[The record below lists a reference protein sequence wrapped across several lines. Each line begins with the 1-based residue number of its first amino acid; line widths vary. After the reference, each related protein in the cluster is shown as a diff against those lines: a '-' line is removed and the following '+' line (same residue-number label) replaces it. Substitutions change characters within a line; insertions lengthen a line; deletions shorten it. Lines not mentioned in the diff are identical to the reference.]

1 MIGTVLGSRYE
12 IIEKIDAGGMAYV
25 FKALCKKTNHYVA
38 IKVLRENFADSQEYV
53 NRFKKEAQAAFALDH
68 EHIVNVADVGYDQ
81 GVYYMVMEY
90 VEGPTLKTLIEE
102 KQIIDER
109 QAIEYAIQ
117 LCGAMSAA
125 HRKGIVHRDI
135 KPHNILIDN
144 TNQVKVT
151 DFGIAKSISAKDE
164 DENQAIGSVYYISPE
179 QAKGD
184 RVDGRSDIYSL
195 GIVLY
200 EMVTGQLPYNGD
212 KTIAIALKHIN
223 EQITSP
229 KRINE
234 RLSDSINNII
244 LKATSKDKKDRYRSM
259 KEFQNDLVQALLNKD
274 GEFVDISVPRSV
286 STPKK
291 SFKNQIWKVAI
302 LLVLASFIIGVI
314 VISVDAFQL
323 KKESLLSVPDSLGE
337 ALPDAVKTIRSTG
350 LGVELTYENSETVE
364 EGRVLKQS
372 PEPGSEIT
380 KDEMVNLTISQGP
393 VDLEMP
399 DVRGMSELEARD
411 IIEQMGLR
419 INEIVYE
426 QREDIEPDTVL
437 SQIPEAGNVI
447 IDDDVV
453 TLALSQEIQPNTISI
468 PELEESP
475 IEKAISLLADVE
487 LFNCFVYEE
496 ESDFEEGV
504 VIRQSIE
511 VGSQIPL
518 DSELDLTISKYK
530 RKGYVYN
537 FREQIEIPEKESKVR
552 IVVRDKVADTEVNFI
567 TYELNDADA
576 GVLLIEKEIE
586 CMSGGIKQLVIYI
599 NGIETY
605 SYDIELTERGEFG
618 KR

>member
-25 FKALCKKTNHYVA
+25 FKALCKKTNDYVA
-38 IKVLRENFADSQEYV
+38 IKILREKFADSQEYV

-68 EHIVNVADVGYDQ
+68 ENIVNVADVGYDQ
-81 GVYYMVMEY
+81 GVYYMVMEF
-90 VEGPTLKTLIEE
+90 VDGPTLKTLIEE

-125 HRKGIVHRDI
+125 HKKGIVHRDI
-135 KPHNILIDN
+135 KPHNVLIDN
-144 TNQVKVT
+144 DQAKVT
-151 DFGIAKSISAKDE
+151 DFGIAKSIAAKDE

-184 RVDGRSDIYSL
+184 KVDGRSDIYSL

-200 EMVTGQLPYNGD
+200 EMVTGQLPYDGD

-234 RLSDSINNII
+234 SLSDSINNII
-244 LKATSKDKKDRYRSM
+244 LKATSKDKKDRYRNM
-259 KEFQNDLVQALLNKD
+259 KEFQNDLVQALVNKD
-274 GEFVDISVPRSV
+274 GEFVDISVPRS
-286 STPKK
+286 SSKPEK

-302 LLVLASFIIGVI
+302 LMVLASIIIGVI
-314 VISVDAFQL
+314 VLSVDAFQL
-323 KKESLLSVPDSLGE
+323 KKESMLSVPDSLGE

-380 KDEMVNLTISQGP
+380 KDDMVNLTISQGP
-393 VDLEMP
+393 VDLQMP
-399 DVRGMSELEARD
+399 DVRGMSELEAKD
-411 IIEQMGLR
+411 IIEQMGLH
-419 INEIVYE
+419 IDEIVYE
-426 QREDIEPDTVL
+426 QREDVVPDNVL
-437 SQIPEAGNVI
+437 MTIPEADNVI
-447 IDDDVV
+447 TDEDVV
-453 TLALSQEIQPNTISI
+453 TLVISQEIQPNTISI
-468 PELEESP
+468 PELKERP

-496 ESDFEEGV
+496 ENELDEGI

-511 VGSQIPL
+511 VGSQVPL
-518 DSELDLTISKYK
+518 DSELDLTVSKYK

-552 IVVRDKVADTEVNFI
+552 IVVRDKVADTEINFI

-576 GVLLIEKEIE
+576 GILLIEKEIE
-586 CMSGGIKQLVIYI
+586 CISGGIKQLVIYI
-599 NGIETY
+599 NGIETD

-618 KR
+618 KG